1 MRADQWLM
9 VGVVGLGAYAVY
21 RMVTNSP
28 ADAKQLPVPT
38 GNIPAGVLTV
48 GPQRLTPLD
57 AAAGAPVNLRGS
69 RPYFGYLVGT
79 PLSDNAAAAQ
89 LASLGLENL
98 RFFHSKAEAQD
109 AGFPAPLLDH
119 PGYVAF
125 YGRFLG
131 ASQARPMPANAKI
144 WEGTVG
150 LSGIAPAPAVAGFAY
165 AYRY

>member
-48 GPQRLTPLD
+48 GPQRLTPLVAD
-57 AAAGAPVNLRGS
+57 PGAPIGLRAS
-69 RPYFGYLVGT
+69 RPYFGYLVGS
-79 PLSDNAAAAQ
+79 PVSDNAAAAQ
-89 LASLGLENL
+89 LAGLGLENL
-98 RFFHSKAEAQD
+98 RFFHSRAEAQD

-119 PGYVAF
+119 PGFVAF
-125 YGRFLG
+125 YGRYLG
-131 ASQARPMPANAKI
+131 ANQTRPMPANAKI

-150 LSGIAPAPAVAGFAY
+150 LSGIPAAVAGFAY